1 MLIIP
6 DFKQNRNRYFNLIY
20 SILYVTFELSTK
32 VNSGSIV
39 EVKNENGD
47 VIASFEAK
55 DSFKTLIVSNE
66 KISDETLSLYV
77 DGEKVQ

>member
-1 MLIIP
+1 MLEKPEISS
-6 DFKQNRNRYFNLIY
+6 KQKYAC
-20 SILYVTFELSTK
+20 FELSTK
-32 VNSGSIV
+32 VDSGSTV

-66 KISDETLSLYV
+66 KVSDETILSVYV
-77 DGEKVQ
+77 NGEKIK